1 MAASLSPAT
10 LTPAQF
16 CATFNVGKTKL
27 YSELKAGRL
36 KARKIGSKT
45 VILAAD
51 AIRWLDALPVM
62 HDDAI

>member
-36 KARKIGSKT
+36 KARKIG
-45 VILAAD
+45 LN
-51 AIRWLDALPVM
+51 
-62 HDDAI
+62 